1 MLIPRLVVVFTRQL
15 EILMT
20 ILCIRIACYHR
31 LNKILMISKWKY
43 FKTENQC
50 NKLFYDIPTH
60 AISMLLNNTVYE
72 KCKLQCTL
80 NCYHKCS

>member
-1 MLIPRLVVVFTRQL
+1 MFDSPPSCCIYPATRNLNDNPVYKNSMLSQIKQ
-15 EILMT
+15 
-20 ILCIRIACYHR
+20 
-31 LNKILMISKWKY
+31 ILMISKWKY

-50 NKLFYDIPTH
+50 NKLFYDIPIH